1 MTFQLR
7 GELLNLF
14 NRHNLGGISGDV
26 NNPNFGYATSVS
38 GNRQVQ
44 LSARMDF

>member
-1 MTFQLR
+1 LR

-14 NRHNLGGISGDV
+14 NRSTLGGISGDI
-26 NNPNFGYATSVS
+26 NNANFGYVTSVS

-44 LSARMDF
+44 LSGRIEF